1 MLLKINGEQ
10 VPYTLENEKCLG
22 QFVAGVSG
30 WLAGSGLVLTAVR
43 RGGDDL
49 MAVPRE
55 GWEAL
60 PLASIEELDFSV
72 SPAADLRVEHWQT
85 LQAWLGMLAEEVAS
99 PGPALDEILQGAQG
113 TLTDARANPF
123 EPQGTQLLDGMA
135 ALLAGQTAGQVRRWP
150 AERRRQAAELAA
162 RMHEA
167 LKARI
172 AQAALPQEALQGCV
186 EGLRRAIPLLSEVPV
201 QLATGRDR
209 QAMQSIATVAELL
222 QTLLALVP
230 RLPPL
235 ADRQRL
241 FTELN
246 GVFRDVIA
254 AFDARDTV
262 LIGDLLEYEAAP
274 RLGELLPLL
283 EGSA

>member
-10 VPYTLENEKCLG
+10 VPYTLENEQHLG
-22 QFVAGVSG
+22 QFVSGVSG
-30 WLAGSGLVLTAVR
+30 WLAGSGLVVTAVR
-43 RGGDDL
+43 RGVDDL
-49 MAVPRE
+49 MAAPRE
-55 GWEAL
+55 GWEGL
-60 PLASIEELDFSV
+60 PLATVEELDFSV
-72 SPAADLRVEHWQT
+72 CPAADLRVEHWQT
-85 LQAWLGMLAEEVAS
+85 LQAWVGMLAAEIAS
-99 PGPALDEILQGAQG
+99 PGPGLHEILLGAQE
-113 TLTDARANPF
+113 TLNDARANPF
-123 EPQGTQLLDGMA
+123 EPEGTQLLDGLA
-135 ALLAGQTAGQVRRWP
+135 SLLAGQTAEQVRRWP
-150 AERRRQAAELAA
+150 AERRRQAAELAG
-162 RMHEA
+162 RMGEA
-167 LKARI
+167 LQARI
-172 AQAALPQEALQGCV
+172 AQAALPQEALRGCV
-186 EGLRRAIPLLSEVPV
+186 EGLRQAIPLLSEVPV

-283 EGSA
+283 EGGS